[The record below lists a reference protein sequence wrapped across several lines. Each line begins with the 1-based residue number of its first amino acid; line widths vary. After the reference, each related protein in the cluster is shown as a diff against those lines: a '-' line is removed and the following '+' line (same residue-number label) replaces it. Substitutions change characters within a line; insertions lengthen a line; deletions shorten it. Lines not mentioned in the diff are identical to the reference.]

1 MKKFKS
7 FTPRVDIKRRLVMTR
22 FHAGVNNSNL
32 FCYVIHRITNKGT
45 IDKRFKFLFC
55 FGTDDYSNVKEFR
68 NANNGELTRVYKT
81 SFKGV
86 FKLKGKSQPLSIWDG
101 YKQNK

>member
-22 FHAGVNNSNL
+22 FHTGVNNSNL
-32 FCYVIHRITNKGT
+32 FCYVIHRITKKGT

-86 FKLKGKSQPLSIWDG
+86 FKLTGDCDVLSVWG
-101 YKQNK
+101 H